1 MWSLDCLCGQ
11 NRRQTVI
18 DSVAYAFDYPGE
30 PCEAFYFGIV
40 RCVMCD
46 SIDFALHQNNSD
58 ADTTDSNGD
67 IVPCMVGQRGIGD
80 VSTAEPGGKIKD
92 GAPSESL
99 PLLVPS
105 QRERC
110 TKTRHEE
117 THEVLASVKI
127 RGWTRVCRVP
137 FPTKSTFKI
146 LCCRACGDH
155 HGKKER
161 RARF

>member
-1 MWSLDCLCGQ
+1 
-11 NRRQTVI
+11 
-18 DSVAYAFDYPGE
+18 
-30 PCEAFYFGIV
+30 
-40 RCVMCD
+40 MCD
-46 SIDFALHQNNSD
+46 SIDFALQQNNSD